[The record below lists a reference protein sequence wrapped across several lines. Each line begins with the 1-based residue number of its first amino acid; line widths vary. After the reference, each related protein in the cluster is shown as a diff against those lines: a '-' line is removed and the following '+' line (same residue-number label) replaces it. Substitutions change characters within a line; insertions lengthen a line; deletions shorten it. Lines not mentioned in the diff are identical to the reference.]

1 MRACWLCRNHHKG
14 GGRRVQQIKREL
26 AKAGISYVDECL
38 GGNIQGVRIGDMYI
52 VEHGSGTGYYF
63 GDLEDAGE
71 ACYTLEEVLELAKKY
86 WGETEIEGIGVVVI
100 AIVEVG
106 EDYID
111 QLITIKTDRCSLEE
125 AKKEARDAGYRVID
139 EYCQVVPT
147 THEVHIIVAVE
158 PE

>member
-1 MRACWLCRNHHKG
+1 M
-14 GGRRVQQIKREL
+14 QQIKREL

-100 AIVEVG
+100 EAGLNYMYPLEYFAMVVPKDEDQAVAEAIKAVEARGYRVIPNDAGGCNEFNHVSGG
-106 EDYID
+106 EDYI
-111 QLITIKTDRCSLEE
+111 TVT
-125 AKKEARDAGYRVID
+125 
-139 EYCQVVPT
+139 
-147 THEVHIIVAVE
+147 VE